1 MSVTLNFRSKYPLSN
16 TLKRIDEIIIFKV
29 ISYLDNIKMDD
40 EYFTNMS
47 GFNETVLNKLQ

>member
-1 MSVTLNFRSKYPLSN
+1 MSVTLNFRKKYALSN
-16 TLKRIDEIIIFKV
+16 TLKRIDEIINFKV
-29 ISYLDNIKMDD
+29 IHYLDNIKMDD

>member
-1 MSVTLNFRSKYPLSN
+1 MSVTLNFRKKYPLSN

-29 ISYLDNIKMDD
+29 INYLDNIKMDD